1 MTTDILKPV
10 HTAMSPRDWGLLLGL
25 GAIWGG
31 SFFFARVAVA
41 EIPPLALVLFRVAI
55 AALALHVYLAVR
67 GSSLRP
73 ALPHAASFALLACL
87 NNIIPFS
94 LIFLGQT
101 ELGAGLASVLNA
113 TTPFWTVLLA
123 NAFTRDEKL
132 SWNKMAGIVLGVAGT
147 AIMIGPGLLA
157 GIGGPAW
164 AKFALIGAA
173 VSYGCA
179 GVYSKRFRKLP
190 PALIA
195 TGQLTASTV
204 MMLPVVLFLYGG
216 TELFSA
222 SVPVWGAVLALA
234 LLSTAFAY
242 ILFFKLVASAGAIN
256 ASLVTL
262 VVPVSAILL
271 GALFLGERLEPF
283 EFAGMAL
290 ISAGLVT
297 IDGRLLRG

>member
-1 MTTDILKPV
+1 MCSLLDKGTDAMTADILKPV

-157 GIGGPAW
+157 GIGGPA
-164 AKFALIGAA
+164 
-173 VSYGCA
+173 
-179 GVYSKRFRKLP
+179 
-190 PALIA
+190 
-195 TGQLTASTV
+195 
-204 MMLPVVLFLYGG
+204 
-216 TELFSA
+216 
-222 SVPVWGAVLALA
+222 
-234 LLSTAFAY
+234 
-242 ILFFKLVASAGAIN
+242 
-256 ASLVTL
+256 
-262 VVPVSAILL
+262 
-271 GALFLGERLEPF
+271 
-283 EFAGMAL
+283 
-290 ISAGLVT
+290 
-297 IDGRLLRG
+297 GRNSHS